1 MDRQLRSIVGH
12 TTEHFCVQR
21 THKQLAFLWQTM
33 VFTDKVFMLHK
44 TFTGRGSA
52 KKSSFVENSY
62 ECITVLENHKM
73 SEHCFLF

>member
-44 TFTGRGSA
+44 TFTGRGSQ
-52 KKSSFVENSY
+52 KSRLLLK
-62 ECITVLENHKM
+62 ILM
-73 SEHCFLF
+73 SVSRY